1 MSIYGRHRGKTAPAK
16 KAHLAPKQEQFAPRT
31 GPARAIQNGGLEW
44 TVNAHVDLSIP
55 EMTALRN
62 SFKRGEPNWSIAYE
76 VKRGIADGLTI
87 TQIAFKNRN
96 KTGYSERNIKRYHAP
111 LLKTVGE
118 GQKKGPN
125 KAMALASF

>member
-16 KAHLAPKQEQFAPRT
+16 KVYSAPNTEQLAPRT
-31 GPARAIQNGGLEW
+31 SQAKAIQNGGLEW
-44 TVNAHVDLSIP
+44 TVNTHVDLSVP
-55 EMTALRN
+55 EMLALRRE
-62 SFKRGEPNWSIAYE
+62 FKRGEPNWTIAYE
-76 VKRGIADGLTI
+76 VKRGIADRLTI
-87 TQIAFKNRN
+87 AQIAFRNRG

-125 KAMALASF
+125 KAMALANY